1 MLYPQVMV
9 DIVKIGVLLSTRIFL
24 LPCVVGFVIYQC
36 WNTFLFGYETAL
48 LVDFCINN
56 VIGTVAVLWGMGIS
70 FMLYS
75 TIAILQLR
83 EILHPSFLARFIRP
97 QESQSDLLTS
107 LLQGKV
113 NIEEPDMMS
122 KKKFYTSSHDFIPL
136 SLLSHAH
143 PCSLSLWLSRSPD
156 STPIQMKRLVISFF
170 VYSLLIG
177 AFVFIPLQLALTLGG
192 ALQRSP
198 LHGSGSV
205 EWLGAVLRGGLEVR
219 THYLAP
225 ELQIPLEVGLLHTS
239 FLMFLEKFK
248 DVIGTC
254 EFYTLVFLS
263 KHLGLNRFL
272 LPYTYKKIASLSEEV
287 QSLKDLSPSLQH
299 LYRHREVLA
308 LSGSLVVVCAEPMLR
323 PPGKN
328 MKTTCTVLHCTELKR
343 YRYLHTTHK

>member
-136 SLLSHAH
+136 SS
-143 PCSLSLWLSRSPD
+143 LSRSP
-156 STPIQMKRLVISFF
+156 LLSF
-170 VYSLLIG
+170 S
-177 AFVFIPLQLALTLGG
+177 
-192 ALQRSP
+192 
-198 LHGSGSV
+198 
-205 EWLGAVLRGGLEVR
+205 
-219 THYLAP
+219 
-225 ELQIPLEVGLLHTS
+225 
-239 FLMFLEKFK
+239 
-248 DVIGTC
+248 
-254 EFYTLVFLS
+254 
-263 KHLGLNRFL
+263 
-272 LPYTYKKIASLSEEV
+272 
-287 QSLKDLSPSLQH
+287 
-299 LYRHREVLA
+299 LA
-308 LSGSLVVVCAEPMLR
+308 LSFSRLDTYTDEALSDLLLRVLSADRSLCVHPLATGTDPGRSPAALPPARVWVCGVAGCCASGRTGSAHTLPGTRAADSSRGGAAPYIFFDVFREVQGCHWDLR
-323 PPGKN
+323 
-328 MKTTCTVLHCTELKR
+328 VLYTGFPQQTSRFESVFVTL
-343 YRYLHTTHK
+343 YV